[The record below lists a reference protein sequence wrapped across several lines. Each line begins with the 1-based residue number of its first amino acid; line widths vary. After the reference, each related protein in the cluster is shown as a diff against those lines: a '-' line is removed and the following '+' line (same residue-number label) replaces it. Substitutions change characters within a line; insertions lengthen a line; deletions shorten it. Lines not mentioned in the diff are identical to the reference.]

1 MVTDCT
7 SKDRLRLWIRLLRS
21 SRAIENELRER
32 LRREFDVTL
41 PRFDVLAALHR
52 QPDGMLMS
60 ELSRYLMVSNGN
72 VTGIIDRL
80 EADGQV
86 VRARRDGDRRASI
99 VRLTEQGRT
108 EFEAMAGEHETW
120 VDELLST
127 LVPDDVQKLSTVL
140 HDFNLNWGTKA

>member
-1 MVTDCT
+1 MVNSCG

-32 LRREFDVTL
+32 LRREFEVTL
-41 PRFDVLAALHR
+41 PRFDVLSALHR
-52 QPDGMLMS
+52 APDGMLMS

-86 VRARRDGDRRASI
+86 VRAQRAGDRRTSI
-99 VRLTEQGRT
+99 VRLTDKGRT
-108 EFEAMAGEHETW
+108 EFEAMAAVHEPW
-120 VDELLST
+120 VDELLGE
-127 LVPDDVQKLSTVL
+127 LVPADVEKVSTVL
-140 HDFNLNWGTKA
+140 HDFNLNWGTR

>member
-1 MVTDCT
+1 M
-7 SKDRLRLWIRLLRS
+7 
-21 SRAIENELRER
+21 ENELRER
-32 LRREFDVTL
+32 LRRQFDVTL

-86 VRARRDGDRRASI
+86 ARARRDGDRRTSI
-99 VRLTEQGRT
+99 VRLTDKGRK
-108 EFEAMAGEHETW
+108 EFEAMAAVHETW
-120 VDELLST
+120 VDELLGD
-127 LVPDDVQKLSTVL
+127 LMPADVEKLSTVL
-140 HDFNLNWGTKA
+140 HDFNLNWGTR